1 MSRSY
6 RKTHIFGNSTSES
19 EKKDKKIWHGAYR
32 AANRNS
38 IHHGLIN
45 NDFDNRVVVVPNDV
59 MCSSSLSKDGKHYWS
74 EKKMLMRV
82 AEGRVDMRYIQKI
95 MCK

>member
-6 RKTHIFGNSTSES
+6 RKTHIFGNSTSDS

-38 IHHGLIN
+38 IHHGLMN
-45 NDFDNRVVVVPNDV
+45 NDFDNRVTVVPHDV
-59 MCSSSLSKDGKHYWS
+59 ASLYDFSKDGKHYWS

-82 AEGRVDMRYIQKI
+82 EEGRVDLDYIKKI
-95 MCK
+95 MRK